1 MFVQR
6 QQGIFQYSEKIR
18 ENSDELVE
26 DLVEEVMDDSL
37 GADQR
42 LVKRNDLTFE
52 EGTLSI
58 FSGRRSLHR
67 VTDCYGKLDR
77 LVAVFTFSPE
87 KYYKNSVEVRKLF
100 WGRSGE
106 EDDNEDSVGSKSK
119 L

>member
-1 MFVQR
+1 
-6 QQGIFQYSEKIR
+6 
-18 ENSDELVE
+18 
-26 DLVEEVMDDSL
+26 MDDNL
-37 GADQR
+37 KANQR
-42 LVKRNDLTFE
+42 LVQRNDLTFE

-67 VTDCYGKLDR
+67 VTDCYGELDR

-87 KYYKNSVEVRKLF
+87 KNYKNSVEVRKLF

-106 EDDNEDSVGSKSK
+106 DDEKESDRGSQSK

>member
-1 MFVQR
+1 M
-6 QQGIFQYSEKIR
+6 
-18 ENSDELVE
+18 VE
-26 DLVEEVMDDSL
+26 DLVENIIDDSL
-37 GADQR
+37 RGDQR
-42 LVKRNDLTFE
+42 LVQRNDLTFE

-87 KYYKNSVEVRKLF
+87 KNYKNSIEVRKLF

-106 EDDNEDSVGSKSK
+106 DYENETKIGSQSK